1 VKSSQSK
8 KNHPISNLC
17 LSIKLR
23 ENLRFRSDYN
33 WLIVCERNVA
43 GTWPKCLKPQG
54 KRKKETLFESEKM
67 SAPEAIQVSSLPLPP
82 LQYINL
88 YTDENVRR
96 GRALRPPPPIHDTY
110 SMFGNVFNADDTI
123 IRPLEAQGIKRLY
136 PQHFDRRRE
145 LKKLNHSLLVN
156 FLDLIDLLVQ
166 CPDSPRR
173 AEKVEDLSLLFIHI
187 HHLLNEFRPHQAR
200 ETLRVM
206 MELQRRQRI
215 ETALRFQKHL
225 DKVQEI
231 LQHALQMLPDTSD
244 MDCKLSINTEPMET
258 TDDFSSEQQSSDPC
272 SPNDRIMCKIIDETM
287 TNGLF

>member
-1 VKSSQSK
+1 M
-8 KNHPISNLC
+8 
-17 LSIKLR
+17 
-23 ENLRFRSDYN
+23 
-33 WLIVCERNVA
+33 A
-43 GTWPKCLKPQG
+43 
-54 KRKKETLFESEKM
+54 
-67 SAPEAIQVSSLPLPP
+67 APEAIQVSSLPLPP
-82 LQYINL
+82 VQYINP

-96 GRALRPPPPIHDTY
+96 GRAPRPPPPIHDSY

-206 MELQRRQRI
+206 MELQRRQRH

-225 DKVQEI
+225 EK
-231 LQHALQMLPDTSD
+231 MLPDTELDS
-244 MDCKLSINTEPMET
+244 KLAINTEAMESV
-258 TDDFSSEQQSSDPC
+258 DSLGFEQQSQDPC
-272 SPNDRIMCKIIDETM
+272 SPSDRIMCKVIDDM
-287 TNGLF
+287 LSSNGLF